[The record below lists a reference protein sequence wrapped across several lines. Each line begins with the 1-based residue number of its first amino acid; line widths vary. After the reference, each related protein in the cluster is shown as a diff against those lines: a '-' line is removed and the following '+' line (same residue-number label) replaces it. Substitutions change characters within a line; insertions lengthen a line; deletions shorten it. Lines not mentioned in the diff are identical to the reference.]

1 MINLSKKKL
10 QNSSVLIGKNN
21 FVSYNFLEKESYNI
35 RKKIKENSLVIFFA
49 NNDAESI
56 ILYYALLKHNVTIL
70 LLDDA
75 LNLREALKYIKDY
88 KPSYVLFPKKNN
100 YEINNFEII
109 FENSKFYLSKNIER
123 LNYLLNNNIKFL
135 LTTSGTTRD
144 PKCAKITFESIKKNT
159 ESIIEYLQINS
170 KDRTVT
176 TMPLNYSYGLS
187 VINSHFMAGA
197 SIIPTNYSIIEK
209 KFWDLI
215 IKNRITNLNG
225 VPYFYEILNRIGL
238 DRLDKLKQLRFL
250 TQAGGGLNQNVFLS
264 LRNYCQKN
272 KKLFY
277 LMYGQTEASPRI
289 SYIKVNK
296 NLLKPSIGKAL
307 PSGKL
312 YLVNNNNNINK
323 INTEGELRYEG
334 PNIFSGYAKNFKDLK
349 KLEKIKYLNTGDL
362 GIFDKR
368 GNFYITGRKNRSI
381 KLFGYRINLD
391 HIEDMLRSKKS
402 NVATIFYKDKI
413 YIFSEKKI
421 NNFRKINIPKNK
433 IINHVLIK
441 LPQLKNNKIDY
452 KKLEK
457 KINDSKIF

>member
-1 MINLSKKKL
+1 
-10 QNSSVLIGKNN
+10 
-21 FVSYNFLEKESYNI
+21 
-35 RKKIKENSLVIFFA
+35 
-49 NNDAESI
+49 
-56 ILYYALLKHNVTIL
+56 
-70 LLDDA
+70 
-75 LNLREALKYIKDY
+75 
-88 KPSYVLFPKKNN
+88 
-100 YEINNFEII
+100 
-109 FENSKFYLSKNIER
+109 
-123 LNYLLNNNIKFL
+123 
-135 LTTSGTTRD
+135 
-144 PKCAKITFESIKKNT
+144 
-159 ESIIEYLQINS
+159 
-170 KDRTVT
+170 
-176 TMPLNYSYGLS
+176 
-187 VINSHFMAGA
+187 
-197 SIIPTNYSIIEK
+197 
-209 KFWDLI
+209 
-215 IKNRITNLNG
+215 
-225 VPYFYEILNRIGL
+225 
-238 DRLDKLKQLRFL
+238 
-250 TQAGGGLNQNVFLS
+250 
-264 LRNYCQKN
+264 
-272 KKLFY
+272 
-277 LMYGQTEASPRI
+277 MYGQTEASPRI

-312 YLVNNNNNINK
+312 YLVNNNNNNINK